1 MTDRSE
7 AKTTGVAI
15 VTGARRGIG
24 RAIANAL
31 ASRAF
36 NILVVDIEE
45 DASARET
52 MSALHEKGVTAS
64 FIAADIG
71 DESGHDGILDAA
83 EELGT
88 LTTLINNAGV
98 SSTVRGDMLDLPVDS
113 LDRSWRINLRAPFLL
128 TQAFSKRLIAQTAG
142 GEEAFRS
149 IVNITSV
156 NAEILGL
163 NRPDYCMT
171 KAALSTMTRLF
182 AARLAEAGVHV
193 YEVRPGMTMTDMTA
207 PSRGK
212 YDQIIKEGVVP
223 MRRWGVPVDVGEA
236 VAALA
241 TGAFRFSTG
250 DAVNVDGGLHMHRL

>member
-1 MTDRSE
+1 MT
-7 AKTTGVAI
+7 AVAI

-36 NILVVDIEE
+36 NILVVDMEE

-52 MSALHEKGVTAS
+52 MSALHEKGVTAR
-64 FIAADIG
+64 FVAADIG
-71 DESGHDGILDAA
+71 DESGHGGILDAA
-83 EELGT
+83 EGLGI

-113 LDRSWRINLRAPFLL
+113 LDRSWRVNLRAPFLL
-128 TQAFSKRLIAQTAG
+128 TQAFSKRLIEQPAG
-142 GEEAFRS
+142 GERPFRS

-156 NAEILGL
+156 NAVILGL

-207 PSRGK
+207 PSRGR
-212 YDQIIKEGVVP
+212 YDQTIEEGVVP
-223 MRRWGVPVDVGEA
+223 MRRWGLPADVGEA